1 MAFVVVAVEIKNELV
16 KSKYSN
22 ENLPIKKFVIL
33 YQIIR
38 MKIEIIS
45 RNINIPAAVV
55 VVAGVVAVAVV
66 VSQTRVV
73 SSD

>member
-55 VVAGVVAVAVV
+55 VAGVVAVAVV

>member
-1 MAFVVVAVEIKNELV
+1 MAFVVAVEIKNELV

-22 ENLPIKKFVIL
+22 ENLPIKKFVI

>member
-1 MAFVVVAVEIKNELV
+1 MAFVVAVEIKNELV

-22 ENLPIKKFVIL
+22 ENLPIKKIVI

-55 VVAGVVAVAVV
+55 VAGVVAVAVV

>member
-1 MAFVVVAVEIKNELV
+1 MAFVVAVEIKNELV

-22 ENLPIKKFVIL
+22 ENFAIKKFVI

-55 VVAGVVAVAVV
+55 VAGVVAVAVV

>member
-22 ENLPIKKFVIL
+22 ENLPIKKFVT

-45 RNINIPAAVV
+45 RNINIPAAAV

>member
-1 MAFVVVAVEIKNELV
+1 MAFVVAVEIKNKLV

-22 ENLPIKKFVIL
+22 ENLPIKKFVI

>member
-1 MAFVVVAVEIKNELV
+1 M

-22 ENLPIKKFVIL
+22 ENLPIKKFVT

-55 VVAGVVAVAVV
+55 VAGVVAVAVV